1 MPTVAAAADQAR
13 TLFQKGTDLF
23 AGEKYEEAVEAFRA
37 AYAVRPSWK
46 LLFNI
51 GQAEAAARRYG
62 QALEAF
68 EQYLAEAGDEIS
80 LERQQEVQNEARR
93 LREMVG
99 TLMVTA
105 PSGAMILVDDLE
117 RGTAPMPDGILV
129 SAGVSHGLKAVIDG
143 KVVAESEAR
152 VRVGAS
158 VTVDLNGTTDS
169 PAAPVG
175 AASKTESSRELH
187 VSQDAID
194 KSSPNERSHRLRN
207 VGIALLATGGAIV
220 AGGAIT
226 GGLALKKENE
236 LKDRCME
243 GDVCDDSQQD
253 RIDSRDA
260 LGITSTVLFSAGAAA
275 VVAGIVFLAVSKKSR
290 AERVSVAPLLHPR
303 AGGLTAVVQF

>member
-1 MPTVAAAADQAR
+1 MNFKSASISRSLLLSCLLGFMPTVAAAADQAR

-152 VRVGAS
+152 VRVGGVGDGGFERNHRFPGSARRCS
-158 VTVDLNGTTDS
+158 EQNGI
-169 PAAPVG
+169 
-175 AASKTESSRELH
+175 EQR
-187 VSQDAID
+187 
-194 KSSPNERSHRLRN
+194 
-207 VGIALLATGGAIV
+207 IARF
-220 AGGAIT
+220 AG
-226 GGLALKKENE
+226 
-236 LKDRCME
+236 C
-243 GDVCDDSQQD
+243 
-253 RIDSRDA
+253 
-260 LGITSTVLFSAGAAA
+260 
-275 VVAGIVFLAVSKKSR
+275 
-290 AERVSVAPLLHPR
+290 H
-303 AGGLTAVVQF
+303 